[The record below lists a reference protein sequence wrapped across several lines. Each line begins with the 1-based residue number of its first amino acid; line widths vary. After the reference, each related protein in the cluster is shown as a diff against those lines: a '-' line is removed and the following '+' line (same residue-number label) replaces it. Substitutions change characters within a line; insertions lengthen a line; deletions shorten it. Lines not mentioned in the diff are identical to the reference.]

1 MQLSRVA
8 LLIGLVALGACS
20 SPSPDGGTG
29 GGGGGTTP
37 PPPPPPPPVQGL
49 DARPSNTTC
58 LAGEAPAQNVSIAAQ
73 RAFPN
78 LTFQFPLG
86 MHQAPGDSSRWF
98 VIEQAGRIRVFQNV
112 PNVSATQTFI
122 DISARVRAVGEG
134 GLLGMAFHP
143 NFPANPRVYL
153 SYTTGNPQF
162 VSRISE
168 FRTTDGG
175 QTLDPAS
182 EQILL
187 TINQPFTNHNGGHI
201 AFSPVDGH
209 LYIGIGDG
217 GGANDDFPPIGN
229 GQNLQTL
236 LGKMLRIDVN
246 GTQGTLRYRIPADNP
261 YATNAA
267 CSTGAGSQPC
277 AEIYAYGFRNPW
289 KFSFD
294 RVTGDLWVGDVG
306 QDQWEEVNRVVRGGN
321 YGWRCREGANPFN
334 SNCGPA
340 QNLLDPVAEYSHANG
355 SSVTGGYVYR
365 GNSIPSLVG
374 RYVFGDFGSS
384 GRIWHIPNTTQP
396 TLRVTTGLDT
406 GIAVVAFGEG
416 VDGELYFIN
425 IGSGTLHRIVAG
437 TGGGGG
443 GTGGGTIPSQLSA
456 TGCVNPSNATQP
468 ASGLIPYAPN
478 APFWSDDAS
487 KTRYVA
493 LPNGQNITVGSDG
506 DWDFPNG
513 SVLVK
518 NFAIGSRLVETRL
531 FMRHTNGNWGGYTY
545 EWNTAGTDATRVV
558 GGKTVQVAGQS
569 WVFPSEAQCFEC
581 HTQASGRSLGLETA
595 QLNGNLLYAA
605 TNRTANQIVTLNAI
619 GTLSPPITATPASLP
634 SMPDPYGSAGT
645 AAERAR
651 AWLHTNCSHCHRPGG
666 GTPTSLDLR
675 YTTSLA
681 QTNACDIAPQAGD
694 LGIANARLIA
704 PGSAARSI
712 VVARSNRRDA
722 AAMPPLASTRVD
734 TAGVAVLSNWINALT
749 SCN

>member
-1 MQLSRVA
+1 MQLRRIA

-58 LAGEAPAQNVSIAAQ
+58 LAGEAPTTQVTLALQ
-73 RAFPN
+73 RAFPS
-78 LTFQFPLG
+78 LSFSSPILLL
-86 MHQAPGDSSRWF
+86 QAPGSSTRWF
-98 VIEQAGRIRVFQNV
+98 VVEQAGRVRVFNNDAAV
-112 PNVSATQTFI
+112 AATTLFV
-122 DISARVRAVGEG
+122 DIAARVRSGGEM
-134 GLLGMAFHP
+134 GLLGLAFHP
-143 NFPANPRVYL
+143 QFPTDPRVYL
-153 SYTTGNPQF
+153 SYTTGSPQL
-162 VSRISE
+162 VSRVSE
-168 FRTTDGG
+168 FRSTDGG
-175 QTLDPAS
+175 ATLDGGS
-182 EQILL
+182 ERILL
-187 TINQPFTNHNGGHI
+187 TVNQPDTNHNGGHI
-201 AFSPVDGH
+201 AFGPDGF
-209 LYIGIGDG
+209 LYIGLGDG
-217 GGANDDFPPIGN
+217 GSGGDPYGAIGN

-236 LGKMLRIDVN
+236 LGKMLRIDISGDT
-246 GTQGTLRYRIPADNP
+246 GTVRYRIPAGNP
-261 YATNAA
+261 YAGNAL
-267 CSTGAGSQPC
+267 CSTGSGTQNCP
-277 AEIYAYGFRNPW
+277 EIFAFGLRNPW
-289 KFSFD
+289 RWSFD
-294 RVTGDLWVGDVG
+294 TGSNELWLGDVG
-306 QDQWEEVNRVVRGGN
+306 QGALEEINRITAGGN
-321 YGWRCREGANPFN
+321 YGWRCREGTNPFN

-340 QNLLDPVAEYSHANG
+340 QNLIDPIAQYGRAAG
-355 SSVTGGYVYR
+355 ASVTGGYVYR
-365 GNSIPSLVG
+365 GTAIPALAG
-374 RYVFGDFGSS
+374 RYVFGDFVS
-384 GRIWHIPNTTQP
+384 GRIWHIARDTPP
-396 TLRVTTGLDT
+396 TLTVSTGFDSGLQ
-406 GIAVVAFGEG
+406 IASFGQG
-416 VDGELYFIN
+416 SDGEIFVVHY
-425 IGSGTLHRIVAG
+425 GGTLHRLVA
-437 TGGGGG
+437 GG
-443 GTGGGTIPSQLSA
+443 GTGGGTIPTQLSA
-456 TGCVNPSNATQP
+456 TGCVSASNATQP

-478 APFWSDDAS
+478 AAFWSDGAS
-487 KTRYVA
+487 KTRYLA

-545 EWNTAGTDATRVV
+545 EWNTAGTDATRVI
-558 GGKTVQVAGQS
+558 GGKTVQVAGQG
-569 WVFPSEAQCFEC
+569 WVFPSEAQCFSC

-675 YTTSLA
+675 YTTALA